1 LLNVAHLRK
10 TEQLVEQ
17 FDLKFSLEEAEPRI
31 SDKQLI
37 KLKIK
42 LQHLDVKKRD
52 LLLPDI
58 QLHPASGT

>member
-1 LLNVAHLRK
+1 LNVAHLRK